1 VSTWKRIWQKL
12 ETLKSRHDDGGG
24 DPSTLSALG
33 DNEKKPLVKQMI
45 EESKQRILELEKK
58 IEEQMQELES
68 NSLDTQAQQKNERTE
83 LEGRIQTLETELCS

>member
-1 VSTWKRIWQKL
+1 MSTWKRIWQKL

-24 DPSTLSALG
+24 YPSTGSALG